1 MILTCPSCSTRYLVA
16 EGAIG
21 PNGRRVRCANCGHL
35 WEQAAEEGLDA
46 ELFGP
51 EPDFLHDAQPEDDPF
66 ESPVDRSVDKL
77 EDFSPSP
84 APDDFRSVLQKEIES
99 IPIPEGVK
107 PAQSDP
113 VLDHVL
119 STKSKRTFK
128 VSERAGGFLAAGVFY
143 LLMFMVFLLGHQTI
157 SRAWPASN
165 LIYSMIGI
173 SPVPPGEGLTLSNLN
188 AEFQG
193 DKIFMSGTIVNL
205 KENDLTVPAVFIAL
219 RDDADKII
227 DHILLSPPVSSLKA
241 EGSVDFET
249 VYRKRP
255 DNATNVTFAFS
266 WMKPKE
272 SATQETSH

>member
-1 MILTCPSCSTRYLVA
+1 MILNCPSCSTRYLVA

-21 PNGRRVRCANCGHL
+21 PHGRRVRCANCGHL
-35 WEQAAEEGLDA
+35 WEQSAEEGLDA

-51 EPDFLHDAQPEDDPF
+51 EPDFLHESVVDDDPF
-66 ESPVDRSVDKL
+66 EQPVDR
-77 EDFSPSP
+77 FQPPSRENQ
-84 APDDFRSVLQKEIES
+84 DGNDFRSVLQKEIES

-107 PAQSDP
+107 PTSTDP
-113 VLDHVL
+113 ALEQVL
-119 STKSKRTFK
+119 SGKGKRNFK
-128 VSERAGGFLAAGVFY
+128 LPDRAGGFLAAAVFY
-143 LLMFMVFLLGHQTI
+143 LLVFMAFLLGHQSI
-157 SRAWPASN
+157 SRAWPPSN
-165 LIYSMIGI
+165 LIYNIIGI
-173 SPVPPGEGLTLSNLN
+173 SPVMPGEGLSLSNLN

-205 KENDLTVPAVFIAL
+205 KEDDLTVPPVFIAL

-227 DHILLSPPVSSLKA
+227 DHILLPAPVASLKP

-255 DNATNVTFAFS
+255 ENATNVTFAFS

-272 SATQETSH
+272 TATEETSH